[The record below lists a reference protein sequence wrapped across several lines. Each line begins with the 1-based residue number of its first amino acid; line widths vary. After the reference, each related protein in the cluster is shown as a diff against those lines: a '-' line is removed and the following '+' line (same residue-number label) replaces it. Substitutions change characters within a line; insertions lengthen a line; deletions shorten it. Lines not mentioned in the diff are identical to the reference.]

1 MRFDAW
7 PTGMDTVMTEL
18 DADRLAALAWNARMD
33 LMTLGALRAVMGRLD
48 AGGRAIMLAA
58 FTRAG
63 RLACNAGLPWLAAM
77 EAREGGRTFNRLA
90 ALVERLAPAD
100 ATVILQAIV
109 MAGRSGHGLDPDGLE
124 RVTRA
129 TLSGIRTELGSRP
142 VP

>member
-7 PTGMDTVMTEL
+7 PTGMDTVMAEL

-33 LMTLGALRAVMGRLD
+33 LMTLTALRTVMGRLD
-48 AGGRAIMLAA
+48 EDGRATVLAA

-63 RLACNAGLPWLAAM
+63 RLACGAGLPWLAAM
-77 EAREGGRTFNRLA
+77 EDEGCRTFNRLA

-100 ATVILQAIV
+100 AAVVLQAIV

-124 RVTRA
+124 RVTQA